1 MSLLNIPYMNIV
13 LLKCYSSFR
22 VRLYSEEKE
31 ERLHLFYCKS
41 IFHMVFFACH
51 VMVEIASCGSSA
63 LYCFNICMWEGKI
76 MLSDLCCLLFTMFLA
91 LPVLW
96 KKGRKWYEERYLT
109 DESSEKTKTLWDL
122 QQTIPASWHSQRQRI
137 GKLKKA
143 TKDLSRGKEKGITRK
158 GREEL
163 ADISCH
169 WVRLLWLP

>member
-22 VRLYSEEKE
+22 VRLYSKEKE

-96 KKGRKWYEERYLT
+96 KKGRKWYEWIIREDKDPVGPSADNPCKLT
-109 DESSEKTKTLWDL
+109 LSKARDRETEES
-122 QQTIPASWHSQRQRI
+122 H
-137 GKLKKA
+137 
-143 TKDLSRGKEKGITRK
+143 KGLEQRK
-158 GREEL
+158 GEGNYQKREGRASRHFVPL
-163 ADISCH
+163 G
-169 WVRLLWLP
+169 